1 MTAQLRQRAIEL
13 VDQLPQEMLSEAVG
27 ILESLRL
34 KAEEPKGVSV
44 EESQPKP
51 GNLWEAIV
59 QWRSTI
65 NWDEWDD
72 EDPWADV
79 RDSPAETLRERSAG
93 REFSW
98 DE

>member
-1 MTAQLRQRAIEL
+1 MAIFNMTAQLRQRAIEL

-34 KAEEPKGVSV
+34 KAEEPKSVSV

-65 NWDEWDD
+65 DWDEWDD

-79 RDSPAETLRERSAG
+79 RDRSPG